1 VHSILHK
8 HKLTKGDLFYRV
20 IPVLWHENNILVLWH
35 EINEHSR
42 KVPVRHI
49 LDQQGTIARM
59 KPYYRNQF
67 KVLQKENMSMQQ
79 NNSSVSSEPGSLYLS

>member
-20 IPVLWHENNILVLWH
+20 TVSDSPNNILVLWH

-79 NNSSVSSEPGSLYLS
+79 NNSSVASEPGSLYLS